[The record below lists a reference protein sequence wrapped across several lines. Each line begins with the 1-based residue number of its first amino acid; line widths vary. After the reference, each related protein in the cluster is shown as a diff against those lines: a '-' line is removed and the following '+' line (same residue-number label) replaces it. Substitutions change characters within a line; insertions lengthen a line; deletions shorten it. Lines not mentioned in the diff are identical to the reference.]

1 MTVYGLQKVYFNPY
15 KSEKHFCLNDIDLNA
30 MSRLTENQS
39 IHAIGML
46 QSELA
51 HNRVARYCGVHQNT
65 IQSLLMRSVMV
76 WGDIAKRDK
85 TLLVVAGY
93 LTGTRYRGEIAQ
105 LYVIL
110 FIQAQGNNVTFQ
122 QDNAGPHVARV

>member
-1 MTVYGLQKVYFNPY
+1 
-15 KSEKHFCLNDIDLNA
+15 
-30 MSRLTENQS
+30 
-39 IHAIGML
+39 
-46 QSELA
+46 
-51 HNRVARYCGVHQNT
+51 
-65 IQSLLMRSVMV
+65 MV
-76 WGDIAKRDK
+76 WGDIPKRDK

-122 QDNAGPHVARV
+122 QDNAGPHQ

>member
-1 MTVYGLQKVYFNPY
+1 MIVPIQPRRGQYVKDRV
-15 KSEKHFCLNDIDLNA
+15 K
-30 MSRLTENQS
+30 
-39 IHAIGML
+39 HAIGML

-76 WGDIAKRDK
+76 WGDITKRDK

-110 FIQAQGNNVTFQ
+110 FVSYFGVHHNI
-122 QDNAGPHVARV
+122 